1 MPAQQGFAGG
11 ESTVEYSHEG
21 RISDMDVVNRERT
34 TVDPY
39 ASGAAGDPSKFDTLI
54 YPLDLNP
61 ENFFPEAICFQVK
74 KRVGL
79 SLEEVVEA
87 VGDTAGE
94 LIDALNPMSESRNA
108 MAYSTEIEKEVSEL
122 KKNGVSDKVLQ
133 DEAKAKIRAKWIEN
147 GKTPPSDDYYEDVI
161 ASGKLLQPF
170 SKSFGALKG
179 KVAAQR
185 ALTSHGTTA
194 NTLGNIYM
202 NMPNQIQFS
211 EAANWDPTSL
221 GWVGAIKNTVGEA
234 FAGGI
239 AGQAGNITAA
249 AFGGSMGYLMKL
261 LRIPHAGGMLG
272 GLVAAVSEGSKIQHG
287 IESAMSMAQN
297 PYMEMMFQGVGFRKF
312 TFNFV
317 MRPRNLEEV
326 QQVMGILKMFRL
338 HSRPSWSEGMLGHG
352 FMKYPMEFHISFLT
366 LESGSARVAK
376 PNKIATNVDKVYTV
390 NQHIPK
396 IKPCVCTNVETNYTP
411 QSIWTAYK
419 GGNPVAVNLGLSFSE
434 TELVMA
440 DDVEKGW

>member
-1 MPAQQGFAGG
+1 
-11 ESTVEYSHEG
+11 
-21 RISDMDVVNRERT
+21 
-34 TVDPY
+34 
-39 ASGAAGDPSKFDTLI
+39 
-54 YPLDLNP
+54 
-61 ENFFPEAICFQVK
+61 
-74 KRVGL
+74 
-79 SLEEVVEA
+79 
-87 VGDTAGE
+87 
-94 LIDALNPMSESRNA
+94 
-108 MAYSTEIEKEVSEL
+108 
-122 KKNGVSDKVLQ
+122 
-133 DEAKAKIRAKWIEN
+133 
-147 GKTPPSDDYYEDVI
+147 
-161 ASGKLLQPF
+161 
-170 SKSFGALKG
+170 
-179 KVAAQR
+179 
-185 ALTSHGTTA
+185 
-194 NTLGNIYM
+194 
-202 NMPNQIQFS
+202 
-211 EAANWDPTSL
+211 
-221 GWVGAIKNTVGEA
+221 
-234 FAGGI
+234 
-239 AGQAGNITAA
+239 
-249 AFGGSMGYLMKL
+249 
-261 LRIPHAGGMLG
+261 MLG

-434 TELVMA
+434 TELVLSLIHI
-440 DDVEKGW
+440 